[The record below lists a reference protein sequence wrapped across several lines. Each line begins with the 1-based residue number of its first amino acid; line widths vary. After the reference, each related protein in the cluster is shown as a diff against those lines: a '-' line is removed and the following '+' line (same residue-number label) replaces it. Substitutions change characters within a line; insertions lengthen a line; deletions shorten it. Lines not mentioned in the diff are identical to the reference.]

1 MAYQLVFD
9 LPSSPALGRN
19 DFFVSPAN
27 AAAVA
32 MIDSW
37 GATGWRNL
45 LITGP
50 RGAGKTHLAH
60 VWSAVSGATHIKA
73 SSLAAAD
80 IAALAPCCL
89 VIEDLQEIAG
99 DTAAQTALFH
109 LYNLAKA
116 EGGTLLFTADAEPHL
131 IGLTLPDLV
140 SRLRQIGGVQLQAP
154 DDDLLMAVLMKL
166 FADRQLNPKPEL
178 IPYLTRNIERSFAA
192 AYDIVEELDRV
203 ALSEGR
209 EVGRQLAIEV
219 MERQAE
225 LF

>member
-9 LPSSPALGRN
+9 LPSVPALGRN

-37 GATGWRNL
+37 STSDWRSL
-45 LITGP
+45 LIIGP

-60 VWSAVSGATHIKA
+60 VWSVASGAAHINA
-73 SSLAAAD
+73 RSLATAD
-80 IAALAPCCL
+80 IAALAPRCL

-99 DTAAQTALFH
+99 DEAAQTALFH
-109 LYNLAKA
+109 LYNLSRA
-116 EGGTLLFTADAEPHL
+116 EGGTLLFTADTEPHL

-140 SRLRQIGGVQLQAP
+140 SRLRQIGAVQLQAP
-154 DDDLLMAVLMKL
+154 DDDLLRAVLMKL

-192 AYDIVEELDRV
+192 AYDIVQELDKV

-209 EVGRQLAIEV
+209 EVGRQLAIQV